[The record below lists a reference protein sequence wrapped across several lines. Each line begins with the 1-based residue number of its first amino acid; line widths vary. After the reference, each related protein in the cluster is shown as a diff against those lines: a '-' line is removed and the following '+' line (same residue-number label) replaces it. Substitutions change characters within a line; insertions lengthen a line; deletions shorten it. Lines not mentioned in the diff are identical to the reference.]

1 MSWEELFF
9 RRPIPPDPPPL
20 NCGSTPPVII
30 EKKMDALSDSAMTTT
45 REERVWASEKGASRR
60 DPTSEARTF
69 LRFESHLQARQQ
81 RELLSFP
88 IARKTGR
95 SIPSRCPV
103 TVSIVP
109 VSMSLSVVP
118 VPVSVSVFVSKPTL
132 SRRCPIP
139 ASVTRATIHGDGQ
152 SRALRY
158 VASGG

>member
-1 MSWEELFF
+1 MRSATARG
-9 RRPIPPDPPPL
+9 RRQSK
-20 NCGSTPPVII
+20 NACGRA
-30 EKKMDALSDSAMTTT
+30 KKA
-45 REERVWASEKGASRR
+45 RR
-60 DPTSEARTF
+60 GETQQAKR
-69 LRFESHLQARQQ
+69 ARQQ